1 MRTLQFKIDGMTCG
15 KCSSRVRN
23 SIAEID
29 GVEDLHVDHEH
40 DRAVADV
47 PADNDEE
54 LEDFAKRIIGAIES
68 AGYGGALAESSA
80 DEQLDDSTPEDLP
93 TETLDDQPEAD
104 TEEDTDRDEFRLDI
118 RGMHCASCVSAV
130 EDALSELEGVE
141 DARVN
146 FATERAS
153 VRFRD
158 RGDADERT
166 QQMRDAVSGAG
177 YEVAGTESDRDR
189 ERSRSAGGDTALP
202 ERETMSQRREKE
214 AADWK
219 RRWITGLVLT
229 APILLMQMGPMWF
242 GYQLSGAAQSMQLG
256 VLMYLTTVVV
266 VYVGKPYFVGAAKT
280 AKHFRANMD
289 TLIAMGSGVAW
300 LYSSVVAVA
309 IILGTTIGEGEVFFD
324 GAAMILTLISVGK
337 WLEARAKGKAGEAIE
352 ALLDLAADT
361 ATVRRGDSWAEI
373 PVSDVQEGDEML
385 VKPGEKIPTDGVV
398 VEGRADVDESMI
410 TGESMPVTREEG
422 DDVIG
427 STINTDGRLV
437 VRATDVGED
446 TALAQIIDM
455 VERAQ
460 ESKADIQRLADRVSS
475 VFVPTIIA
483 IAIVTFG
490 AWYVYS
496 GSLAAAVLPA
506 VAVLIV
512 ACPCALGLATPTAIM
527 VGTGKG
533 ANNGILIREAQSLE
547 RARNIDVIVLD
558 KTGTITTGE
567 MAVADIVVEAA
578 ESQDALLRIAATVES
593 ASEHPLARAVVR
605 RAEDDDLEV
614 GDPEDFESVAGEGV
628 RATVDGRDVRVG
640 KPGWVLDEREDEFS
654 DTIERYQG
662 EAKTVIAARADDDVL
677 GFVAIRD
684 EIKESSAD
692 AVAWLRDE
700 GIEVWMIT
708 GDNELT
714 ARAVAEEVGI
724 DPERVMAG
732 VRPEDKES
740 KVAELQADGE
750 RVVAMVGDGI
760 NDAPALARADLGMAI
775 GSGTDVAIESADIT
789 LVSGS
794 LDSVRRAIQLSG
806 WTYDKIRQNL
816 FWAFIYNIGLVPVAA
831 FGLLVPAMAAGA
843 MALSSVSVVS
853 NSLLLKR
860 KSLD

>member
-1 MRTLQFKIDGMTCG
+1 
-15 KCSSRVRN
+15 
-23 SIAEID
+23 
-29 GVEDLHVDHEH
+29 
-40 DRAVADV
+40 
-47 PADNDEE
+47 
-54 LEDFAKRIIGAIES
+54 
-68 AGYGGALAESSA
+68 
-80 DEQLDDSTPEDLP
+80 
-93 TETLDDQPEAD
+93 
-104 TEEDTDRDEFRLDI
+104 
-118 RGMHCASCVSAV
+118 
-130 EDALSELEGVE
+130 
-141 DARVN
+141 
-146 FATERAS
+146 
-153 VRFRD
+153 
-158 RGDADERT
+158 
-166 QQMRDAVSGAG
+166 
-177 YEVAGTESDRDR
+177 
-189 ERSRSAGGDTALP
+189 
-202 ERETMSQRREKE
+202 
-214 AADWK
+214 
-219 RRWITGLVLT
+219 
-229 APILLMQMGPMWF
+229 
-242 GYQLSGAAQSMQLG
+242 
-256 VLMYLTTVVV
+256 
-266 VYVGKPYFVGAAKT
+266 
-280 AKHFRANMD
+280 
-289 TLIAMGSGVAW
+289 
-300 LYSSVVAVA
+300 
-309 IILGTTIGEGEVFFD
+309 
-324 GAAMILTLISVGK
+324 
-337 WLEARAKGKAGEAIE
+337 
-352 ALLDLAADT
+352 
-361 ATVRRGDSWAEI
+361 
-373 PVSDVQEGDEML
+373 
-385 VKPGEKIPTDGVV
+385 
-398 VEGRADVDESMI
+398 
-410 TGESMPVTREEG
+410 
-422 DDVIG
+422 
-427 STINTDGRLV
+427 
-437 VRATDVGED
+437 
-446 TALAQIIDM
+446 
-455 VERAQ
+455 
-460 ESKADIQRLADRVSS
+460 
-475 VFVPTIIA
+475 VPTIIA